1 MTAVY
6 KPQVLMEKGKK
17 KIEKIGKAAARVFS
31 KIGYLEA
38 NLDDIAAAANMSKGG
53 IYHYFS
59 SKEDILFF
67 VLDTYMEQVLENLE
81 NQLSALPPE
90 EPKIKFIIKRHIA
103 LYADHKEEAK
113 TLFHDSNCLSA
124 AYRRKIAEKERKYLS
139 IVVSTLT
146 EYMQKKGGI
155 KRPELTTLAFLLF
168 GMCNWCYQWYDPK
181 GAIDGDALS
190 QIIWTVFT
198 GGIAT
203 YPSGGIT

>member
-1 MTAVY
+1 MY
-6 KPQVLMEKGKK
+6 KPQVFLEKGRKK
-17 KIEKIGKAAARVFS
+17 MGKIGKAAARVFA

-38 NLDDIAAAANMSKGG
+38 NLDDIAAAAKMSKGG

-67 VLDTYMEQVLENLE
+67 VLDAYMDHVLENLE

-90 EPKIKFIIKRHIA
+90 EPKIEFIIKRHIA
-103 LYADHKEEAK
+103 LYADHMEEAK
-113 TLFHDSNCLSA
+113 TLLHDFNCLSTK
-124 AYRRKIAEKERKYLS
+124 YRKKIAEKEKKYLET
-139 IVVSTLT
+139 VVNILT
-146 EYMQKKGGI
+146 EYMEEKGGI

-181 GAIDGDALS
+181 GSIDGDALS
-190 QIIWTVFT
+190 RIIWTVFT

-203 YPSGGIT
+203 YPSGGVT

>member
-1 MTAVY
+1 MG
-6 KPQVLMEKGKK
+6 KGKK
-17 KIEKIGKAAARVFS
+17 KIEKIGKAAARVFA

-38 NLDDIAAAANMSKGG
+38 NLDDIAAAAKMSKGG

-67 VLDTYMEQVLENLE
+67 VLDSYMEHVLENLE

-90 EPKIKFIIKRHIA
+90 EPQIAFIIQRHIA
-103 LYADHKEEAK
+103 LYAEHMAEAK
-113 TLFHDSNCLSA
+113 TLLHDFNCLSVK
-124 AYRRKIAEKERKYLS
+124 YRKKIAEKERKYLE
-139 IVVSTLT
+139 IVVNILT
-146 EYMQKKGGI
+146 EYMEKTGGI

-181 GAIDGDALS
+181 GSIDGDALS